1 MGNCQRVVDMIDPWG
16 WWILADA
23 CEREGFRVVTLN
35 VLRDYA
41 SRVDGALLYAH
52 SKGAA
57 TVDPFRD
64 RWRRSMLARVVRPWR
79 ENAALLEE
87 HDAVG
92 CHWLTEEKF
101 PGMFGVMTEPMD
113 GSGFFGGNF
122 WLARCD
128 YLRTLPECPVS
139 PRWQAESWIG
149 WGKPRVVDLL
159 PGWPHDNRWPELCA
173 YRPVHAAA

>member
-1 MGNCQRVVDMIDPWG
+1 MHVGLVGKWVNCQRVVDMIDPWG

-23 CEREGFRVVTLN
+23 CEREGFESMTLN

-92 CHWLTEEKF
+92 CHWLTEENL

-113 GSGFFGGNF
+113 GSGFLAGTSGSPAVTIFARSRSALYPLGG
-122 WLARCD
+122 RPS
-128 YLRTLPECPVS
+128 LRWV
-139 PRWQAESWIG
+139 G
-149 WGKPRVVDLL
+149 
-159 PGWPHDNRWPELCA
+159 
-173 YRPVHAAA
+173 